1 MKRILT
7 IVMAMILAVSV
18 VGLAGCKK
26 EEEKKDGGL
35 GNAKEGKL
43 VVGLDDTFAPMGFR
57 DKKNK
62 LVGFDIDLATEVAKQ
77 MKFESGV

>member
-43 VVGLDDTFAPMGFR
+43 VVAPKIGR
-57 DKKNK
+57 ASCRER
-62 LVGFDIDLATEVAKQ
+62 V
-77 MKFESGV
+77 

>member
-43 VVGLDDTFAPMGFR
+43 VVGLDDTFHLWALEIR
-57 DKKNK
+57 KINWWA
-62 LVGFDIDLATEVAKQ
+62 LI
-77 MKFESGV
+77 